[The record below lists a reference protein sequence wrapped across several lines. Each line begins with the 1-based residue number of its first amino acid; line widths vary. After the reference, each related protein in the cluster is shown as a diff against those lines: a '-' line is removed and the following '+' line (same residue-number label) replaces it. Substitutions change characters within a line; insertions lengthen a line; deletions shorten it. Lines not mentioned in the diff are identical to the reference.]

1 MRFAP
6 WIIHLIMGLE
16 NKKEVKRIS
25 RFLVQAGVVCGAL
38 LLWEILIKNSDH
50 NLIPAPSAALAA
62 LNELI
67 SKGILVD
74 DLTESIRRVLAGFGC
89 AAACGITLGLLLG
102 ASSRLHLALSPL
114 IELLRPIP
122 PIAWIP
128 LSMTIFGL
136 GDASACFVIFIGA
149 FYPVLTNTILGVR
162 EVPQQLMDAAQSLGC
177 SGLQRFQK
185 VIWPASLPSIFAGL
199 RVGLGF
205 AWMCVVAA
213 EMIAARSGLG
223 YEIQLNRQLL
233 RLDRV
238 VAGMVVIGIV
248 GFAMN
253 FGLAQLETIL
263 LPWRKR
269 SLRSDAEDIDGPQ
282 VGKKILQRNRSAISE
297 PLSSDDKTATVNGA
311 TSSESTSLDFATLG
325 TSEVFGA
332 SIKLTDLSFSYGS
345 DHRPVLNKI
354 NLEIPAGEIVCFLGP
369 SGCGKTTLLRL
380 LAGLQH
386 PSSGNILI
394 NDQPLEK
401 HRHEITMD
409 FQDSALFP
417 WRTAAGNVR
426 FALESQRL
434 NPKGID
440 QSALDYLRVVGL
452 NKKARHYPHQL
463 SGGQQQRVA
472 LARALAYQP
481 KVLLLDEP
489 FASLDSQTKENLQ
502 EELSALL
509 VTRGITG
516 VFVTH
521 DIREAI
527 FLGDRVAIF
536 SKNGG
541 QILSLHKIEK
551 KQPRDDSFRYTS
563 EFSESRLLLWNT
575 LKAASDE
582 ELHS

>member
-1 MRFAP
+1 MSFKN
-6 WIIHLIMGLE
+6 
-16 NKKEVKRIS
+16 NKKVKRIG

-50 NLIPAPSAALAA
+50 NLIPAPSTALAA

-102 ASSRLHLALSPL
+102 ASARLHLALSPL

-149 FYPVLTNTILGVR
+149 FYPVLTNTILGVQ

-185 VIWPASLPSIFAGL
+185 VIWPSSLPSIFAGL

-253 FGLAQLETIL
+253 FALAKLETIL

-269 SLRSDAEDIDGPQ
+269 SLRCDTEGTEDIDGPR
-282 VGKKILQRNRSAISE
+282 VAKPILKSDRSAISE
-297 PLSSDDKTATVNGA
+297 PLSSAHKTATLDSAA
-311 TSSESTSLDFATLG
+311 TNESTSLDFATSG
-325 TSEVFGA
+325 TSEIFGA
-332 SIKLTDLSFSYGS
+332 SIKLTDLSFSYAS
-345 DHRPVLNKI
+345 DNRPVLNKI
-354 NLEIPAGEIVCFLGP
+354 NLEIQAGEIVCFLGP

-386 PSSGNILI
+386 PSSGKISI

-440 QSALDYLRVVGL
+440 QSASDYLRVVGL
-452 NKKARHYPHQL
+452 HKKARQYPKQL

-527 FLGDRVAIF
+527 FLGDRVAVF

-563 EFSESRLLLWNT
+563 GFSESRLLLWNT

-582 ELHS
+582 ELPI